1 MIVSPNAGNNLPFL
15 MVGRL
20 RFGSFSAMPGSR
32 KGHIG
37 YDVLE
42 AAVRFGPEK
51 SGRADTGTVVTFCG
65 GPHQTVRD
73 SIRL

>member
-20 RFGSFSAMPGSR
+20 RFGSFSAMPGNQ

-42 AAVRFGPEK
+42 VAVRFGPEK
-51 SGRADTGTVVTFCG
+51 SGRADTGTVVTFCS

-73 SIRL
+73 STRL

>member
-15 MVGRL
+15 MVGTIEIWFLQCDARESK
-20 RFGSFSAMPGSR
+20 RSR
-32 KGHIG
+32 

>member
-20 RFGSFSAMPGSR
+20 RFGSFSAMPGNR
-32 KGHIG
+32 KCHIAH
-37 YDVLE
+37 DVLK
-42 AAVRFGPEK
+42 AAAQFEPEK
-51 SGRADTGTVVTFCG
+51 SGRADTGNVVTFCS

-73 SIRL
+73 NIRL